1 MLSCKTLIATR
12 CEALRLK
19 TGKVFIQQAWTR
31 CTYFIHADAY
41 KSLFSSLAVSMQS
54 KTLDITARFLLP
66 FCMCLQKCTDTHTC
80 TCLYIYIHKHK
91 TQANDAA
98 RKKIK

>member
-31 CTYFIHADAY
+31 STYFIHADAY
-41 KSLFSSLAVSMQS
+41 KSLFASLAASMQS
-54 KTLDITARFLLP
+54 KTLDITTRFLLSS
-66 FCMCLQKCTDTHTC
+66 CMYLQKCIDTHTH
-80 TCLYIYIHKHK
+80 TCLCIY
-91 TQANDAA
+91 TQTQNTS
-98 RKKIK
+98 K